1 MILQTSLQ
9 SYDFVYVLLEKDK
22 HQYPWEKDYHNCE
35 SMYTC
40 LISMEI
46 STQ

>member
-22 HQYPWEKDYHNCE
+22 HEKKIIIIVNP
-35 SMYTC
+35 MYTC